1 MFFELIIADNFTL
14 VDTRRMIETHD
25 HQEVISVVEFYLPK
39 PMRRMLTYELW

>member
-14 VDTRRMIETHD
+14 VDTRRMIDT
-25 HQEVISVVEFYLPK
+25 QEVISVVEFYLPK